1 MSVNEP
7 PRPAATYARATLE
20 YDNEH
25 ERELIEAI
33 TRTIFEASVVSDVNA
48 IVHRTGETAE
58 VLITILA
65 GVLAMS
71 PSVARSPTRRH
82 RSTRAT
88 TRAARTRRHRVRRV
102 APSGHRTCARAAIR
116 RASVAR

>member
-33 TRTIFEASVVSDVNA
+33 TRTIFETSVVSDVNA
-48 IVHRTGETAE
+48 VVIRTHETAKALLTE
-58 VLITILA
+58 LAGRPRNVASGGTLTRDNPTPNDALDIEALWQDQAPRILA
-65 GVLAMS
+65 
-71 PSVARSPTRRH
+71 P
-82 RSTRAT
+82 
-88 TRAARTRRHRVRRV
+88 AALDDEVT
-102 APSGHRTCARAAIR
+102 
-116 RASVAR
+116 